1 MQKRWI
7 WPFEVEEQIGAG
19 GMGQVFRARYVKNDK
34 RVALKLLPDDIA
46 ENQVIS
52 ARFERELEILKDMR
66 HPNIV
71 HCFGGTCDG
80 SQRFYAMELV
90 EGGTI
95 ESELR
100 QHGRL
105 SAPRVV
111 EYGLQ
116 VCSALAYAHARGVIH
131 RDLKPGNLLLTSDGK
146 LKLGDFGLALIA
158 TENKLTAAGK
168 TMGTLHYMAPEQ
180 IRGTPPLSPRT
191 DLYALGCVLFEMLTG
206 RPPFIGEAAGEIL
219 HQHIHVAPPKVRSM
233 ATDCPASLEEI
244 VSDLLEKDP
253 EVRPKDA
260 VEVGQR
266 LQQIGKRVE
275 LKPTRGPASPA
286 SLAVAP
292 TRPVMDS
299 TPAAPPAAGPTAAST
314 FTLNLWIAC
323 GALLFCILF
332 LWAFASWAQVGLY
345 SRSEALWVK
354 ALNHTN
360 PEVRLVAAESLGD
373 LGYSARNAVT
383 QLEGRLEDE
392 DFRVRSAAVVAL
404 GKIGAGAKP
413 AVHRL
418 QRVQQR
424 DDQPFVRD
432 EVSAA
437 LDQINR
443 AHAPATW
450 PWILG
455 FGAALGLIAFGLIRD
470 RMPVTL
476 D

>member
-34 RVALKLLPDDIA
+34 RVALKLLPEDIA

-90 EGGTI
+90 EGGTV

-100 QHGRL
+100 HHGRL
-105 SAPRVV
+105 TAPKVV

-116 VCSALAYAHARGVIH
+116 ICSALAYAHARGVIH
-131 RDLKPGNLLLTSDGK
+131 RDLKPGNLLLTADGK

-180 IRGTPPLSPRT
+180 IRGAPPLSSRT
-191 DLYALGCVLFEMLTG
+191 DLYALGCVFFEMLTG

-219 HQHIHVAPPKVRSM
+219 HQHIHVPAPKVRTL
-233 ATDCPASLEEI
+233 ATDCPVALEEI

-275 LKPTRGPASPA
+275 MKPARTPTSPP
-286 SLAVAP
+286 SMAVAP

-299 TPAAPPAAGPTAAST
+299 TPTAPPAAPAAAPGFS
-314 FTLNLWIAC
+314 LNLWTAC
-323 GALLFCILF
+323 GALLFCVMF
-332 LWAFASWAQVGLY
+332 LWAFAAWAQMGLY
-345 SRSEALWVK
+345 SKSEALWVTTLNDANPVIREVAAK
-354 ALNHTN
+354 ALG
-360 PEVRLVAAESLGD
+360 EI
-373 LGYSARNAVT
+373 GYPARNAVPE
-383 QLEGRLEDE
+383 LIARLDDE

-404 GKIGAGAKP
+404 GKIGAGAKSAATP
-413 AVHRL
+413 L
-418 QRVQQR
+418 KRVQQR
-424 DDQPFVRD
+424 DEQPFVRD

-437 LDQINR
+437 LEQIN
-443 AHAPATW
+443 HGHTPASW

-455 FGAALGLIAFGLIRD
+455 FGIALGLIAFGVIRE
-470 RMPVTL
+470 RLPATVG
-476 D
+476 